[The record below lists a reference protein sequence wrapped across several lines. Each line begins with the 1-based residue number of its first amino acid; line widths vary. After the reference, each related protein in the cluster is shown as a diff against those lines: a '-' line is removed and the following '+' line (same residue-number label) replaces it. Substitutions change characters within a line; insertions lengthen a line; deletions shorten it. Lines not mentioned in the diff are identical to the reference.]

1 MKANAG
7 KHNKD
12 EGNLIGVA
20 ESIGSAMGLIVG
32 RASAAQRAVT
42 QSPVARIL
50 KSRKLSPRERAK
62 KAGRKLK
69 MSTRPGLKKRKVAR
83 VAQRG

>member
-32 RASAAQRAVT
+32 RASAA
-42 QSPVARIL
+42 
-50 KSRKLSPRERAK
+50 
-62 KAGRKLK
+62 
-69 MSTRPGLKKRKVAR
+69 
-83 VAQRG
+83 